1 MKRVVLGSAF
11 PRRPA
16 RTRRG
21 MTLIELLV
29 AMTILAFV
37 GILVFGAV
45 DGMRRSRDGVE
56 RVATRY
62 REGRLAMARM
72 SREIQ
77 SAYLSAHAPIDESLR
92 VVDTAFIAEPGTPAS
107 RLDFNSFANRR
118 LMTDSRQSD
127 QIEIAYFS
135 SENSETNQTDLVR
148 RVAAPDEEPG
158 EGGKIE
164 VLATDI
170 DLFEL
175 EYLDPL
181 TGRWREEWDST
192 SVVGEK
198 GRLPLQVKITLVL
211 NGASRARDGGSRGK
225 VRLVS
230 KVTIHIQD
238 TLNFAL
244 K

>member
-1 MKRVVLGSAF
+1 MNSVRLGKGL
-11 PRRPA
+11 RRRRA
-16 RTRRG
+16 LNLRG

-45 DGMRRSRDGVE
+45 DGMRRSRAGVE
-56 RVATRY
+56 RVSMRY

-72 SREIQ
+72 SRELQ

-92 VVDTAFIAEPGTPAS
+92 VVDTAFVGDPGTPAS

-118 LMTDSRQSD
+118 LMSDSRQSD

-135 SENSETNQTDLVR
+135 SENTDTDQTDLVR
-148 RVAAPDEEPG
+148 RVAPPDEEPG

-211 NGASRARDGGSRGK
+211 NGASRSRDGGSRGK

-230 KVTIHIQD
+230 KVPIHIQD

>member
-1 MKRVVLGSAF
+1 MSGVSSTS
-11 PRRPA
+11 PRR
-16 RTRRG
+16 RTRNRRG

-45 DGMRRSRDGVE
+45 DGMRRSRAGVE
-56 RVATRY
+56 RVASRY

-77 SAYLSAHAPIDESLR
+77 STYLSAHAPIDESLR
-92 VVDTAFIAEPGTPAS
+92 VIDTAFVGDPGTPAS

-127 QIEIAYFS
+127 QIELAYFGS
-135 SENSETNQTDLVR
+135 DNSETNQTDLVR
-148 RVAAPDEEPG
+148 RVASPDEEPG

-211 NGASRARDGGSRGK
+211 NGASRSRDGGSR
-225 VRLVS
+225 S
-230 KVTIHIQD
+230 KVHLVTKVPIPIQD

>member
-1 MKRVVLGSAF
+1 MNCFSVPLAR
-11 PRRPA
+11 PRRSVRPL
-16 RTRRG
+16 RG

-29 AMTILAFV
+29 AMSILAFI

-45 DGMRRSRDGVE
+45 DGMRRSRSGVE

-72 SREIQ
+72 SRELQ
-77 SAYLSAHAPIDESLR
+77 STYLSAHAPIDESLR
-92 VVDTAFIAEPGTPAS
+92 VVHTAFIGEPGTPAS
-107 RLDFNSFANRR
+107 RLDFNSFSNRR

-127 QIEIAYFS
+127 QIEIAYFG
-135 SENSETNQTDLVR
+135 SENSETDQTDLVR

-170 DLFEL
+170 DLFVL

-181 TGRWREEWDST
+181 TGLWREEWDST

-211 NGASRARDGGSRGK
+211 NGSSRTRDGGSRGK
-225 VRLVS
+225 VRLIT
-230 KVTIHIQD
+230 KIPIPIQD